1 LTEDAFGARSPNFS
15 AWEILLAVV
24 VAVAAQL
31 GGLFLL
37 RTGGGTRV
45 LADIS
50 DERSRPMSV
59 SITPM
64 LDDAPPLRLGA
75 PPVPRKLPD
84 RWMAPKPAEKPA
96 PAPPSPTTPTKPL
109 VSAKADTLDAGKAAP
124 EHPREPFPLT
134 DLAVTVPEAGPAPA
148 STVVGSPDG
157 IKEGTE
163 TDPLKAHATDLYKAQ
178 LTGWF
183 KSRFSIRGKIPFDVL
198 KDLRAGVRVNI
209 GEDRTVTGFTIVE
222 PSGNATFDA
231 ELNSA
236 LAAIVSSGAD
246 VPAPPPMYP
255 DVLSKS
261 QRIDFRCTIRSE
273 CE

>member
-1 LTEDAFGARSPNFS
+1 
-15 AWEILLAVV
+15 
-24 VAVAAQL
+24 
-31 GGLFLL
+31 
-37 RTGGGTRV
+37 
-45 LADIS
+45 
-50 DERSRPMSV
+50 
-59 SITPM
+59 
-64 LDDAPPLRLGA
+64 
-75 PPVPRKLPD
+75 
-84 RWMAPKPAEKPA
+84 MAPKPVEKPA
-96 PAPPSPTTPTKPL
+96 PTPPSPTTPNKPL
-109 VSAKADTLDAGKAAP
+109 ISAKREAPDAGKTPAARPPEPETPTDLTLPVPDAAP
-124 EHPREPFPLT
+124 
-134 DLAVTVPEAGPAPA
+134 APVA
-148 STVVGSPDG
+148 TVVGAPEG

-183 KSRFSIRGKIPFDVL
+183 KSRFSIRGKIPFEVL
-198 KDLRAGVRVNI
+198 KDLRATVRVNI
-209 GEDRTVTGFTIVE
+209 GEDRTVTGFAIVE